1 MKSKKDI
8 QLIIGFTLGLAILFG
23 IGIYFGFR
31 PQLIKSLL
39 LVILM
44 GLFYFN
50 QAPKVL
56 AICGGFGWLFLS
68 ITALGLYDFSI
79 MGDRWRWCLEI
90 TLYAAIY
97 GLVLKFCIRLKK
109 LNAISTLNELVIA
122 STTAGLWKWD
132 DMAKDEQWWSP
143 RYYQLL
149 GYQNNEIPA
158 TLKNLGD
165 LIHPEDRDK
174 AFKVLQDYIAGVRND
189 LEYEYR
195 IRTKSG
201 EYRWF
206 LGSGEVQFEKDTRKP
221 LMIVGSIV
229 NIDHK
234 KQYELALAE
243 QAAILALSPNAIITT
258 DLELN
263 IRSWNEGAEKLYD
276 IRAEDA
282 IGRPLRDLYSV
293 SYPYSTEE
301 DVRQHFLT
309 HGRWSGEIHIVTQ
322 AGKKIYVLSSVRAY
336 KDDLGQLYGMII
348 VNSDISLLRI
358 NKELNLALKML
369 ENSTQY
375 MEQLAYV
382 SSHDLKSPIVTLQG
396 LLNHLHTSKAIVPGH
411 ETTFEMIREIVEQM
425 KSTSVSLSSILQLRK
440 NLSSREFA
448 SDKVSVSQVVRDV
461 QEMLKTPIEANAA
474 QINVE
479 VEKGL
484 QIRIPHTFLKTILF
498 NLVSNSIK
506 FRHAGRAPVI
516 DIAGDIEGNN
526 LRIVVA
532 DNGSGI
538 NLARYR
544 NKLFAIFARFHDG
557 VEGNGVGL
565 HSVKMIV
572 DFYKGEIDMQS
583 EEGKGTKIT
592 IKLPLEPD
600 GQN

>member
-1 MKSKKDI
+1 MKGSKDI
-8 QLIIGFTLGLAILFG
+8 RIIIGFSLGLALLFG
-23 IGIYFGFR
+23 VCLYFGFR
-31 PQLIKSLL
+31 PQLTKSLL
-39 LVILM
+39 LVVLM

-50 QAPKVL
+50 QEPKVL
-56 AICGGFGWLFLS
+56 AICGAFGWAF
-68 ITALGLYDFSI
+68 IGIAAFGLYDFSLT
-79 MGDRWRWCLEI
+79 GDQLKWAFEMA
-90 TLYAAIY
+90 LYGGIY
-97 GLVLKFCIRLKK
+97 GFVYRFCVRLKK
-109 LNAISTLNELVIA
+109 LTAISTQHELVIA

-132 DMAKDEQWWSP
+132 DMSKDDQWWSP

-149 GYQNNEIPA
+149 GYENQEIPA
-158 TLKNLGD
+158 TLKNLSE
-165 LIHPEDRDK
+165 LIHPEDRDR
-174 AFKVLQDYIAGVRND
+174 AFKVLQDYIAGVRTD

-195 IRTKSG
+195 IRMKSG

-234 KQYELALAE
+234 KQYELALAQ
-243 QAAILALSPNAIITT
+243 QAALLALSPNAIITT
-258 DLELN
+258 DLN
-263 IRSWNEGAEKLYD
+263 MIVRSWNEGAEKIYD
-276 IRAEDA
+276 IKAEDA
-282 IGRPLRDLYSV
+282 IGHHVRDLYSIA
-293 SYPYSTEE
+293 YPYSTDA
-301 DVRQHFLT
+301 DVRKYFLR
-309 HGRWSGEIHIVTQ
+309 HGDWSGEVHQVTGK
-322 AGKKIYVLSSVRAY
+322 GKKIYGLLSARVYR
-336 KDDLGQLYGMII
+336 DPQGEPYGLMI

-358 NKELNLALKML
+358 NKELNTALKML
-369 ENSTQY
+369 ESSTQY

-382 SSHDLKSPIVTLQG
+382 SSHDLKSPIITLQG
-396 LLNHLHTSKAIVPGH
+396 LLNHLRSSKAIVPGH

-440 NLSSREFA
+440 TLSSREFA
-448 SDKVSVSQVVRDV
+448 SEKVSVSQVVRDV
-461 QEMLKTPIEANAA
+461 QEMLKDQVASTGA
-474 QINVE
+474 QLNVE

-484 QIRIPHTFLKTILF
+484 QIRIPHTFLKSILY

-506 FRHAGRAPVI
+506 FKHAKRPPVI
-516 DIAGDIEGNN
+516 DISADVDGGN
-526 LRIVVA
+526 LRIVVS

-538 NLARYR
+538 NLGRYQ
-544 NKLFAIFARFHDG
+544 NKLFAIFARFHDD